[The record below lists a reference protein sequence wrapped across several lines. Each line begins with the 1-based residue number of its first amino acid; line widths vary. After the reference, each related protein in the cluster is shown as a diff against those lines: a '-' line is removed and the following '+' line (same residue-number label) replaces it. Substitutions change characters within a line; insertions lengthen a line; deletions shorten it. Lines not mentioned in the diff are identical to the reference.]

1 MISRRVLPS
10 ARRRA
15 AYSMVRSSMRM
26 RIMAMR
32 HRALL
37 AWRLPPRLRR
47 WRTVAPEDAS
57 TGLVPHS
64 AAKDASLRI
73 RSGLSPAATSSAA
86 AASGPTPQ
94 APSSA
99 GLACSHSASRSG
111 VESVDLSCERPVA
124 ACQRPQR
131 CLGRRVDSVGGG
143 VGAQSGARVD
153 DGGGAKSA
161 QSVFEVLGGGDDEA
175 VDLVGGLGACLDRRS
190 AGHRQHPDRLDGPVA
205 CFGLGVGVA
214 VQRGACCGGGV
225 DSVGLAPTA
234 AGLAVGAVDLQHPC
248 PASGETARQARPVGA
263 GPLDADGLDGPVGLH
278 PGEQMV
284 IALRVGGE
292 RGRSQRPSQAVHD
305 GGHMGVLVRVD
316 PADDGGLILWHSCS
330 CPCWSVR

>member
-57 TGLVPHS
+57 TGAG
-64 AAKDASLRI
+64 AAQRSEGRLAAHPVGVVAGRDEQ
-73 RSGLSPAATSSAA
+73 RSGGVGADPASTE
-86 AASGPTPQ
+86 Q
-94 APSSA
+94 RRV
-99 GLACSHSASRSG
+99 GLFAQCEQVC

-161 QSVFEVLGGGDDEA
+161 QPVFEVLGGGDDEA

-278 PGEQMV
+278 PGEQMI